1 MKIVAVIPVLGRLP
15 LLVHTI
21 DRLYRKNG
29 IYKVICVGEHL
40 EERAIVEAMG
50 AEFVRF
56 KNKPLGKKWNAGFVE
71 ARQYSPDAAL
81 FMGSSDWVSDNW
93 VPVMYEY
100 LKKFSMVGHNGFNL
114 MDVSKDN
121 GVRMH
126 YWKGYNGV
134 RSEEPIGIGRL
145 ISGEML
151 RKLNYRPVLGQLN
164 NSMDSSMC
172 KKIIKAGGNYLEPP
186 SQEAILETYSFF
198 KSRIIDTIEKH
209 RGEFWGWKDPRT
221 TLTIELFHQ
230 HLPNPHYVS
239 LFRSPVEVAKSLH
252 RRNSCSIQ
260 KGLITAKEYN
270 YRLIKFLAKHHL
282 M

>member
-1 MKIVAVIPVLGRLP
+1 MEKESQKTFVILGMHRSATSLVAKCFHENI
-15 LLVHTI
+15 I
-21 DRLYRKNG
+21 D
-29 IYKVICVGEHL
+29 
-40 EERAIVEAMG
+40 
-50 AEFVRF
+50 
-56 KNKPLGKKWNAGFVE
+56 
-71 ARQYSPDAAL
+71 
-81 FMGSSDWVSDNW
+81 MGSDLLFPAQDN
-93 VPVMYEY
+93 PQGFYENTD
-100 LKKFSMVGHNGFNL
+100 F
-114 MDVSKDN
+114 
-121 GVRMH
+121 
-126 YWKGYNGV
+126 
-134 RSEEPIGIGRL
+134 
-145 ISGEML
+145 
-151 RKLNYRPVLGQLN
+151 LNLN
-164 NSMDSSMC
+164 ND
-172 KKIIKAGGNYLEPP
+172 ILIKAGGNYLEPP